1 MNFGFFSE
9 SAARKTRD
17 AVQAVQSVGLG
28 RVLRNDGRPTPMFN
42 LIRRFELAEDYDSSS
57 TTSSKAKAYAV
68 VWNESGGFWAAD
80 TETTFYV
87 TDASLS
93 IQGKGKSSS
102 AIGTRGI
109 CWLPPD
115 TDIWEIIPRGIRFF
129 YGSTSIPLTGSDTS
143 VSISDIIALD
153 GGTIPDSISADNVI
167 NLVNTSACSVLIAE
181 DHSGEETTYDIVGGP
196 STAPTN
202 PGGVEE
208 DDIMIVTR
216 FELVNPK
223 KFSDST
229 ASAYPL
235 TYSNGVET
243 CAELTSTVF
252 TLSDP
257 ENQFEGVGH
266 TSSAAGS
273 RGTAVFVKEDGRWV
287 IVEMDPAELVAFELS
302 SAATP
307 AGVPQALS
315 AFRLNRGGTGG
326 AGTYTPDTA
335 TPYTIWDS
343 TGHMRGIGRS
353 ADQQGTRFWC
363 RKNLGRWEIVSA
375 WDGPA
380 MMIRGTCYLAVS
392 SSAQTIELSDVAIM
406 QPVNATFIPGITTN
420 GHLVIPNSYSFS
432 IASNKTVIAVWDE
445 SACAYKPLI
454 VPQANSEITVQTD
467 ERYDTSTHKLQKKT
481 RKLYVAGAD
490 AESDW
495 TDVVAARQITVTT
508 DVQYSTSTHVLGKI
522 TNTAY
527 ALEVGTASSLTTID
541 TAGTC

>member
-17 AVQAVQSVGLG
+17 VVLAAQSAGLG
-28 RVLRNDGRPTPMFN
+28 RIIRNDGRPTPMLN
-42 LIRRFELAEDYDSSS
+42 LVRRFELVEDYDSSS
-57 TTSSKAKAYAV
+57 TTASKAQAYAV
-68 VWNESGGFWAAD
+68 VWSESGSCWVAD
-80 TETTFYV
+80 TNTTFYV

-93 IQGKGKSSS
+93 IKGKGKTSS

-129 YGSTSIPLTGSDTS
+129 YGSTSVPLTGSDTS

-181 DHSGEETTYDIVGGP
+181 DHSGEDTTYDIVGGP
-196 STAPTN
+196 STAATS
-202 PGGVEE
+202 PGGDDE
-208 DDIMIVTR
+208 DLMIVTR
-216 FELVNPK
+216 FELVNAK
-223 KFSDST
+223 KFSDAT
-229 ASAYPL
+229 ATAYPL
-235 TYSNGVET
+235 TYSGGAET
-243 CAELTSTVF
+243 CVEATASVF

-257 ENQFEGVGH
+257 EHQFEGTGH
-266 TSSAAGS
+266 TSAAAGS
-273 RGTAVFVKEDGRWV
+273 RGTAVFVKEDGRWL
-287 IVEMDPAELVAFELS
+287 IVEMDPAELVGFELS
-302 SAATP
+302 SSLTP
-307 AGVPQALS
+307 TGVPQAVS

-326 AGTYTPDTA
+326 AGAYTPDTA

-353 ADQQGTRFWC
+353 ESQQGTRFWC
-363 RKNLGRWEIVSA
+363 KKNLGRWEIVSA

-380 MMIRGTCYLAVS
+380 MMVKGTNYLAVA
-392 SSAQTIELSDVAIM
+392 SSATEIELTGVTIM
-406 QPVNATFIPGITTN
+406 QPVNATYIPGITTN
-420 GHLVIPNSYSFS
+420 GRLTIPNSYSFS

-445 SACAYKPLI
+445 SACGYKPLA

-467 ERYDTSTHKLQKKT
+467 ERYDTSTHKFQKKT

-490 AESDW
+490 AESAW
-495 TDVVAARQITVTT
+495 ADVATANQVTIAT

-527 ALEVGTASSLTTID
+527 VLELGTASSLTTID